1 MNICYFIP
9 SINGFDIHIL
19 PFLKESKGN
28 HIVFYMDGNKAD
40 FQYNNV
46 KFVNI
51 LECLNFPVLFM
62 KAKADAFIL
71 FNFFSIM
78 DIFFIQLCKVL
89 RIKIF
94 YIQHGLRINYQ
105 TTDGAKIFLKRG
117 SVSYIFNTAIKKYS
131 KFFYLYVKLFSDF
144 KDKKDILG
152 YGLQFIKNFL
162 YPVKMTIPIKG
173 YKKLSV
179 CDYAFVYSAYDQN
192 YLIQHFNYDKKKI
205 EIIGLPLK
213 KNVRNN
219 NQRRKILLIT
229 NNLRNDGLVSQ
240 NNEKVIFN
248 KLFDRFKKEN
258 DFVIK
263 LHPLEN
269 EKVINTYFRNSQKP
283 LVLKNV
289 DPGQLIVDSD
299 LVICFFSSTLL
310 LNAVKYN
317 KPILFIN
324 LPNVDFDF
332 QDSFGFISMGI
343 GKCMAVKELTNLN
356 NTDKIFYIDQN
367 KYKKFVK
374 KYIGPDNSNYPK
386 NVISFIYEKTFL
398 N

>member
-152 YGLQFIKNFL
+152 YGLQ
-162 YPVKMTIPIKG
+162 
-173 YKKLSV
+173 
-179 CDYAFVYSAYDQN
+179 
-192 YLIQHFNYDKKKI
+192 
-205 EIIGLPLK
+205 
-213 KNVRNN
+213 
-219 NQRRKILLIT
+219 
-229 NNLRNDGLVSQ
+229 
-240 NNEKVIFN
+240 
-248 KLFDRFKKEN
+248 
-258 DFVIK
+258 
-263 LHPLEN
+263 
-269 EKVINTYFRNSQKP
+269 
-283 LVLKNV
+283 
-289 DPGQLIVDSD
+289 
-299 LVICFFSSTLL
+299 
-310 LNAVKYN
+310 
-317 KPILFIN
+317 
-324 LPNVDFDF
+324 
-332 QDSFGFISMGI
+332 
-343 GKCMAVKELTNLN
+343 
-356 NTDKIFYIDQN
+356 
-367 KYKKFVK
+367 
-374 KYIGPDNSNYPK
+374 
-386 NVISFIYEKTFL
+386 
-398 N
+398 

>member
-28 HIVFYMDGNKAD
+28 HIVFYTDGDKSD
-40 FQYNNV
+40 FQYDNV
-46 KFVNI
+46 KFVSVQ
-51 LECLNFPVLFM
+51 ERLNFPLLFM

-78 DIFFIQLCKVL
+78 DIFFIQLCKVF
-89 RIKIF
+89 RIKTF
-94 YIQHGLRINYQ
+94 YVQHGLRINYH
-105 TTDGAKIFLKRG
+105 TTDGTKIFLKKG

-131 KFFYLYVKLFSDF
+131 NFLYLYVKYFSIF
-144 KDKKDILG
+144 KDKKDILH

-162 YPVKMTIPIKG
+162 YPVKMLIPIKG

-205 EIIGLPLK
+205 KIIGLPFNK
-213 KNVRNN
+213 YVRNN

-229 NNLRNDGLVSQ
+229 SNLRNDGLVSQ
-240 NNEKVIFN
+240 NNERVIFN
-248 KLFDRFKKEN
+248 NLFDHFKKEN

-269 EKVINTYFRNSQKP
+269 EKVINTYFKNSQKP
-283 LVLKNV
+283 LVLKNA
-289 DPGQLIVDSD
+289 DPERLIVDSD

-324 LPNVDFDF
+324 LSNVNFTF

-343 GKCMAVKELTNLN
+343 GKCITVKELANLN
-356 NTDKIFYIDQN
+356 STDKIFCIDPD
-367 KYKKFVK
+367 KYRKFKK

-386 NVISFIYEKTFL
+386 NVISSIYEKTYL
-398 N
+398 K